1 MNAGPP
7 PASAAELSALA
18 RARELAL
25 RGRGRVSPNPLVG
38 ALIVDGDTTVAE
50 GWHEGPG
57 LPHAEA
63 MALAEAGDA
72 ARGSTVVCTLE
83 PCSHHGRTPPCSEA
97 LIAAGVR
104 RVVIGAL
111 DPLERDRAQGREVLA
126 AAGLEVVVAPEDEA
140 RACSEMNSAFVTWA
154 TTGLPE
160 VTLKLA
166 TSLDGKI
173 ATASGESRW
182 ISGPESRALVH
193 RWRADHDAVAVGLG
207 TALADDPRLTARD
220 VAGPVRQPARVVFDS
235 AARLPLGSAL
245 VRDAGEHPVILLA
258 AEDAPTDR
266 VDALAAAGV
275 DVVPLPG
282 AGSARISGGL
292 RVLADLGIQSVLV
305 EGGAVLAGAL
315 IAAGAVNRVLW
326 FLAPM
331 LIGGAAAPSALGGEG
346 AATLAMA
353 PRLRD
358 PSAERVGQDLL
369 VRGRLRPLAG
379 TVPVCSQD

>member
-1 MNAGPP
+1 MSAPAP
-7 PASAAELSALA
+7 AASAAELAALA

-38 ALIVDGDTTVAE
+38 AVVLRDGETVAE

-63 MALAEAGDA
+63 MALVAAGEA

-83 PCSHHGRTPPCSEA
+83 PCSHHGRTPPCSDA

-126 AAGLEVVVAPEDEA
+126 AAGLEVVVAPAEEA
-140 RACSEMNSAFVTWA
+140 RRCAEANSPFVTWA

-160 VTLKLA
+160 VTLKMA

-182 ISGPESRALVH
+182 ISGPDSRALVH
-193 RWRADHDAVAVGLG
+193 RWRADSDAVAVGIG
-207 TALADDPRLTARD
+207 TALADDPSLTARE
-220 VAGPVRQPARVVFDS
+220 VEGPVRQPARVVFD
-235 AARLPLGSAL
+235 AQARLPLDSAL
-245 VRDAGEHPVILLA
+245 VAGAHGEHPVIVLA
-258 AEDAPTDR
+258 SDGAPAER
-266 VDALAAAGV
+266 VAALAAAGV

-282 AGSARISGGL
+282 GPAERIAGGL
-292 RVLADLGIQSVLV
+292 RVLADLGMQSVFV
-305 EGGAVLAGAL
+305 EGGAGLAAAL
-315 IAAGAVNRVLW
+315 VAAGAVDRVAW

-331 LIGGAAAPSALGGEG
+331 LIGGEAAPSGLGGEG
-346 AATLAMA
+346 AATLDLA

-358 PSAERVGQDLL
+358 PAARRVGEDIL
-369 VRGRLRPLAG
+369 VTGRLRPLPG
-379 TVPVCSQD
+379 TV